1 MCVIVVAVVVVV
13 GVVLLWGDNVSS
25 GSVEHLGIDCWFI
38 LGICRIVKHC
48 NVSVSA
54 VDKMI

>member
-1 MCVIVVAVVVVV
+1 VGDNVSVVVVV
-13 GVVLLWGDNVSS
+13 VVLLWGDNVSS
-25 GSVEHLGIDCWFI
+25 GSGEHLGIDYWFI
-38 LGICRIVKHC
+38 LDICRIVKHC